1 MSRTLLATA
10 SAVGAM
16 LLASAAPAVAQSPA
30 TQTLTFREVDQGS
43 TFAFVDNPPRA
54 PHRHGAPTRVSAG
67 DLFVVSNRLVDA
79 AGKPFGRLR
88 AMCFVSE
95 PGTPQDLHGDC
106 FGVFSL
112 PSGQLWASGT
122 TGPGLTTGAILG
134 GTGAYVSMHG
144 TFVSKSTK
152 TGADDTVSLVA

>member
-10 SAVGAM
+10 AAVGV
-16 LLASAAPAVAQSPA
+16 LLAASGSAVAQSPA
-30 TQTLTFREVDQGS
+30 QTLTFKEVDQGS
-43 TFAFVDNPPRA
+43 AFAFVDNPPRA

-67 DLFVVSNRLVDA
+67 DFFVVSNRLVDA
-79 AGKPFGRLR
+79 AGHPFGRLR
-88 AMCFVSE
+88 AMCFVTE
-95 PGTPQDLHGDC
+95 PGTPQNLHGDC

-112 PSGQLWASGT
+112 PGGQLWGSGT
-122 TGPGLTTGAILG
+122 TGPGFTTGAILG
-134 GTGAYVSMHG
+134 GTGAYLNMHG

>member
-10 SAVGAM
+10 SAVGAL
-16 LLASAAPAVAQSPA
+16 LLASASAAAQSPA
-30 TQTLTFREVDQGS
+30 TQTLTFKEVDRGS

-79 AGKPFGRLR
+79 AGHPFGRLR

-95 PGTPQDLHGDC
+95 PGTPENLHGDC

-112 PSGQLWASGT
+112 PGGQLWASGT

-134 GTGAYVSMHG
+134 GTGVYLNMHG
-144 TFVSKSTK
+144 SFVSKSTK